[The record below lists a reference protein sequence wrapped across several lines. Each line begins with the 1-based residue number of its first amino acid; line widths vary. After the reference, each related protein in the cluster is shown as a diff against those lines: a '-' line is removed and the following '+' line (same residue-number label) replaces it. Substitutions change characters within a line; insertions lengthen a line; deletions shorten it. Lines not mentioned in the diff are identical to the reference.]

1 MKYTFAVRSFIGEF
15 CLQGMLQMVNLGEWV
30 QKAKAKQGRKV
41 EGESL
46 ETMHVLGGGNKGWP
60 LKAKKLYSMWQQERK
75 EENEAEFQMWKA
87 IELNHPAGAN
97 LQELTKVNQ
106 DEDVLG

>member
-1 MKYTFAVRSFIGEF
+1 
-15 CLQGMLQMVNLGEWV
+15 MLARDVADGQSWGG

-75 EENEAEFQMWKA
+75 EENEAEFQM
-87 IELNHPAGAN
+87 
-97 LQELTKVNQ
+97 
-106 DEDVLG
+106 